1 MGGAV
6 KEQTGIFPGT
16 FDPITLGHIDVLTRA
31 LRLFDKVIVA
41 VASADRHHKEP
52 LFSVEER
59 MEMVRDAVPR
69 NLRARVEVA
78 RLEGLL
84 VDFARK
90 RDVHVV
96 VRGLRFFSDFE
107 YEFQMATMNQ
117 KLWRRL
123 DTVFLMPTEK
133 YSTINSTLVKEVA
146 RNDGSLKGLAS
157 PAVAARLAAQLRTRK
172 GAVKVAG
179 KKGRVGR

>member
-16 FDPITLGHIDVLTRA
+16 FDPVTLGHIDVLTRA
-31 LRLFDKVIVA
+31 LHLFDKVIVA

-69 NLRARVEVA
+69 NLRGRVEVA

-84 VDFARK
+84 VEFARN
-90 RDVHVV
+90 RGVHVV

-117 KLWRRL
+117 KLWRSL

-133 YSTINSTLVKEVA
+133 YSTINSTLVKEIA
-146 RNDGSLKGLAS
+146 RNEGSLKGLAT
-157 PAVAARLAAQLRTRK
+157 PAVAARLAARLKQDLRAASTT
-172 GAVKVAG
+172 G
-179 KKGRVGR
+179 KKGRRGR